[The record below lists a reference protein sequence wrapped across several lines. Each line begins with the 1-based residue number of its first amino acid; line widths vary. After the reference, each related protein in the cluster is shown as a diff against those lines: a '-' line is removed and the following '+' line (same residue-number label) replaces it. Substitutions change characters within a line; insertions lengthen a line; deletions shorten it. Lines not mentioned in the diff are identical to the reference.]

1 MERPHKR
8 HHLIQP
14 PCAHCGEAVLTTAW
28 NVPVFCHRLRRVLP
42 RRLHIADG
50 WLAEQAAKEREA
62 PPYPP
67 RTPRN
72 PEA

>member
-28 NVPVFCHRLRRVLP
+28 NVPVFCHDDC
-42 RRLHIADG
+42 ADG
-50 WLAEQAAKEREA
+50 LARGAGG
-62 PPYPP
+62 
-67 RTPRN
+67 
-72 PEA
+72 

>member
-28 NVPVFCHRLRRVLP
+28 NVPVFCHDDC
-42 RRLHIADG
+42 ADG